1 MNLPFDDHPELK
13 FMMGKRPELLKLIKK
28 SNRHV
33 IVSYEIGEVGY
44 ISGP

>member
-1 MNLPFDDHPELK
+1 MNLPFDDHPELE

-28 SNRHV
+28 SNGHV
-33 IVSYEIGEVGY
+33 TVNYQIGKVGY